1 MESEGA
7 KSEANLLAE
16 GRTDL
21 AFQRTRMAAERTL
34 MAVLR
39 TSLSLI
45 GFGFTIHQMFTKLYD
60 AHVLIRA
67 NSARRFGIT
76 LVALGIV
83 MLGVGIG
90 YHLKFMRA
98 LRRDRAEMKKAG
110 MVLHGGFP
118 VSLTLLVA
126 LLLFAIGLLTLLS
139 DVFDLGPF
147 GGD

>member
-1 MESEGA
+1 VESEGA

-45 GFGFTIHQMFTKLYD
+45 GFGFTIHQMFSKLYES
-60 AHVLIRA
+60 HVLTRA
-67 NSARRFGIT
+67 NSARRFGIS
-76 LVALGIV
+76 LVALGIA

-90 YHLKFMRA
+90 YHLKFMQI
-98 LRRDRAEMKKAG
+98 LRRDRAEAKKSG

-118 VSLTLLVA
+118 VSLTVIVA
-126 LLLFAIGLLTLLS
+126 LLLFALGVVTLLS
-139 DVFDLGPF
+139 DIFDAGPF